1 MAVSSATLREE
12 DSPITLPRNSLSFLA
27 HAPLTCSSGIC
38 DWVSMCT
45 APKLHGEASVVSQ
58 NLISCWLR
66 LTLLTR
72 PHEKICKRVLAHIS
86 ADLHFLTA
94 TRAAL
99 SLVSC
104 VVHLLAS
111 SHQFRDLA
119 SSTCD
124 HSIDH
129 AHCPASPWED
139 TCDPEHFPASERN
152 PADARR
158 GFAELFEDV
167 SDHLL
172 GISRDRNFFSQ
183 SQALVTPIQLTLL
196 PPAPL
201 CQATRNTKALK
212 ASRAE
217 AIALFEC
224 SAVPRVSR

>member
-1 MAVSSATLREE
+1 MPNSYNNQDRVSSATHCEV

-45 APKLHGEASVVSQ
+45 APELHGEASVVSQ

-129 AHCPASPWED
+129 AHCPASPWK
-139 TCDPEHFPASERN
+139 TPAIQNIFRPASVTQRM
-152 PADARR
+152 PAVVSPSCLRMSVTTCWAFRGTEISSPSLRR
-158 GFAELFEDV
+158 L
-167 SDHLL
+167 
-172 GISRDRNFFSQ
+172 
-183 SQALVTPIQLTLL
+183 
-196 PPAPL
+196 
-201 CQATRNTKALK
+201 
-212 ASRAE
+212 
-217 AIALFEC
+217 
-224 SAVPRVSR
+224 